1 MGVPTSRVGDIGMG
15 VCLAHGIPIPI
26 NVIILQGALLKNAFG
41 QPIAQIGS
49 QGLCSCG
56 HMSIALQGAATVK
69 ALGIGVHRV
78 GDMGLPPAG
87 NYVMTQG
94 APTVLSGL

>member
-1 MGVPTSRVGDIGMG
+1 MG

-26 NVIILQGALLKNAFG
+26 NVIIMQGSPTVLATGL
-41 QPIAQIGS
+41 PIAQIGS

-56 HMSIALQGAATVK
+56 HMSIALQGAPTVL
-69 ALGIGVHRV
+69 AASIGMHRV

-94 APTVLSGL
+94 APTVLAGL